1 VTESTGARPA
11 QTQSQPRAAGRR
23 ELPKT
28 YDPRTVEEPTYQR
41 WLDEGLFRAD
51 ARSGKP
57 RWSMA
62 LPPPNVTGSLHIGHA
77 LDHTFQDYLA
87 RFHRMRGYEV
97 LWLPGMDHAGIA
109 TQNVVERELAKEGK
123 TRFDL
128 GRDAFV
134 ERVWSWKAESGGR
147 ILGQMRRLGDS
158 VDWSRERFTM
168 DEGLSRAVREVFVSL
183 YEQGLLYRG
192 QRIINWCPRC
202 LTALSDI
209 EVEHE
214 EVPGEL
220 AHLRYPLADGSG
232 WIVVA
237 TSRAETM
244 LGDTAVAVHPD
255 DPRYQHL
262 IGRTVRLPLVDREIP
277 VVADD
282 AVDREFGTGAVKVT
296 PAHDPD
302 DYEIAERHGLEKVNI
317 LTEEAVVNEN
327 GGPFEGLDRYAARRE
342 VKAALAELGLLEK
355 VEQAPHSVGH
365 CYRCRTEVE
374 PRLSLQWFVRT
385 RPLADQAMAAV
396 RDGQTRFEPER
407 YARTFFSW
415 MESIRDWCVSRQLW
429 WGHRIPAWYCPDGH
443 VTVDREDPPKCAQ
456 CGATDLRQDEDV
468 LDTWFSSGLWPFST
482 LGWPEETEDL
492 RDFYPT
498 SVLVTGYDIIFFWVA
513 RMLMFGCHFQPPTP
527 FEVVAIHGM
536 VRDREG
542 KKMSKSFG
550 NVIDPLELMDR
561 YGTDALRFALIRGAN
576 PGADVP
582 LAEEWVE
589 GARNFANKLWNLGRF
604 VLAAAPDGT
613 DTGAEAGELPAPHP
627 RTGALDGGLPTPD
640 PATAV
645 VLAGGLPAPEQGTG
659 GLPAPD
665 QGTGALADRWLL
677 SRLER
682 TRAAATAAYERYDP
696 AEAARLLFSFTWSE
710 LADWAVELAKP
721 RLARRD
727 PGGDARRAWATL
739 AYALDATL
747 RLLHPVMPFV
757 TEELGRALTGAATIT
772 LGPWPAE
779 RPGDVDEAAE
789 ADMAALQEAIAAVR
803 RFRAE
808 HRVPPSRRPRLTIS
822 PASQAQAEL
831 FRAEAESVRRLA
843 RLETVEVG
851 PAPAGGGPTAKLLA
865 AGAEL
870 YLPLEDLLDLDEERA
885 RLRKELDTLAQERS
899 RAEAKLANPSFV
911 ERAPAEVVGKAR
923 ARLAE
928 VEQARAKVEAQL
940 AELGQPFK

>member
-1 VTESTGARPA
+1 VTTPQGRP
-11 QTQSQPRAAGRR
+11 

-28 YDPRTVEEPTYQR
+28 YDPTKVEGPTTRR
-41 WLDEGLFRAD
+41 WLDAGVFRAEIG
-51 ARSGKP
+51 SGRP
-57 RWSMA
+57 RFSMA

-77 LDHTFQDYLA
+77 LDHTYQDYLA
-87 RFHRMRGYEV
+87 RMHRMRGFEV

-128 GRDAFV
+128 GREAFA
-134 ERVWSWKAESGGR
+134 ERVWAWKASSGGR
-147 ILGQMRRLGDS
+147 ILSQMQRLGDS

-183 YEQGLLYRG
+183 YEQELLYRG
-192 QRIINWCPRC
+192 RRIINWCPRC

-232 WIVVA
+232 WIGVA

-255 DPRYQHL
+255 DPRYRSL
-262 IGRTVRLPLVDREIP
+262 VGRTVRLPLVDRLIP
-277 VVADD
+277 VVTDE

-296 PAHDPD
+296 PAHDPND
-302 DYEIAERHGLEKVNI
+302 HEIAERHGLPAVDI
-317 LTEEAVVNEN
+317 FTEEAIVNAE
-327 GGPFEGLDRYAARRE
+327 GGRFEGLDRYAARRE
-342 VKAALAELGLLEK
+342 VKQALAELGLLER
-355 VEQAPHSVGH
+355 VEEVAHSVGH

-374 PRLSLQWFVRT
+374 PRLSLQWFVAT
-385 RPLADQAMAAV
+385 RPLAEAAMAAV
-396 RDGQTRFEPER
+396 RSGQTRFEPAR
-407 YARTFFSW
+407 YEKTFFGW
-415 MESIRDWCVSRQLW
+415 MEQIRDWCVSRQLW

-443 VTVDREDPPKCAQ
+443 VTVAREDPAACAT
-456 CGATDLRQDEDV
+456 CGAAELEQDEDV

-482 LGWPEETEDL
+482 LGWPDQTEDL
-492 RDFYPT
+492 RAFYPT

-536 VRDREG
+536 VRDAHG

-550 NVIDPLELMDR
+550 NVIDPIELMDR

-576 PGADVP
+576 PGGDVP
-582 LAEEWVE
+582 LAEEWVS

-604 VLAAAPDGT
+604 VMGSVHGSLGEPDPDGS
-613 DTGAEAGELPAPHP
+613 
-627 RTGALDGGLPTPD
+627 
-640 PATAV
+640 
-645 VLAGGLPAPEQGTG
+645 
-659 GLPAPD
+659 
-665 QGTGALADRWLL
+665 LADRWLL

-682 TRAAATAAYERYDP
+682 TRAEVTAAYDAFDP
-696 AEAARLLFSFTWSE
+696 AEAARLLHGFAWSE

-721 RLARRD
+721 RLAV
-727 PGGDARRAWATL
+727 GGEDAERATATL
-739 AYALDATL
+739 AYALDVTL

-757 TEELGRALTGAATIT
+757 TEELARALFGVETIT

-779 RPGDVDEAAE
+779 RPGDLDQEAE
-789 ADMAALQEAIAAVR
+789 AGMADLQETVVALR

-808 HRVPPSRRPRLTIS
+808 HRVPPARRPRLLVV
-822 PASQAQAEL
+822 PADDAQAAL
-831 FRAEAESVRRLA
+831 FRAEADSICRLA
-843 RLETVEVG
+843 RLEAVEVG
-851 PAPAGGGPTAKLLA
+851 SVDRHGSGGSGGALSAPPAGQAPTAKLLA
-865 AGAEL
+865 GGAEL
-870 YLPLEDLLDLDEERA
+870 YLPLEGLLDLDEERA
-885 RLRKELDTLAQERS
+885 RLDRELAALDAERA
-899 RAEAKLANPSFV
+899 RAEAKLANPDFL
-911 ERAPAEVVGKAR
+911 EKAPAQVVAKAR
-923 ARLAE
+923 ERLAE
-928 VEQARAKVEAQL
+928 VDQALAKVRAQQV
-940 AELGQPFK
+940 ELSGTR

>member
-1 VTESTGARPA
+1 VTTPQGRP
-11 QTQSQPRAAGRR
+11 

-28 YDPRTVEEPTYQR
+28 YDPTTVEGPTYRR
-41 WLDEGLFRAD
+41 WLDAGVFTAD
-51 ARSGKP
+51 LASGRP
-57 RWSMA
+57 RFSMA

-77 LDHTFQDYLA
+77 LDHTYQDYLA
-87 RFHRMRGYEV
+87 RLHRMRGDEV

-128 GRDAFV
+128 GREAFV
-134 ERVWSWKAESGGR
+134 ERVWAWKAESGGR
-147 ILGQMRRLGDS
+147 ILGQMQRLGDS

-192 QRIINWCPRC
+192 RRIINWCPRC

-232 WIVVA
+232 FIEVA

-244 LGDTAVAVHPD
+244 LGDTAVAVHSD
-255 DPRYQHL
+255 DPRYRDL
-262 IGRTVRLPLVDREIP
+262 VGRTVRLPLVDRLIP
-277 VVADD
+277 IVADP

-296 PAHDPD
+296 PAHDPN
-302 DYEIAERHGLEKVNI
+302 DYEIAERHGLPAVDI
-317 LTEEAVVNEN
+317 FTEEAVVNAE
-327 GGPFEGLDRYAARRE
+327 GGRFEGLDRYAARRE
-342 VKAALAELGLLEK
+342 VKAAMAELGLLDR
-355 VEQAPHSVGH
+355 VEEAPHPVGH

-374 PRLSLQWFVRT
+374 PRLSLQWFVAT
-385 RPLADQAMAAV
+385 KPLASEAMAAV
-396 RDGQTRFEPER
+396 RSGQTRFEPAR
-407 YARTFFSW
+407 YEKTFFGW
-415 MESIRDWCVSRQLW
+415 MEQIRDWCVSRQLW

-443 VTVDREDPPKCAQ
+443 VTVARQDPTACAE
-456 CGATDLRQDEDV
+456 CGAGELIQDEDV

-482 LGWPEETEDL
+482 LGWPGQTEDL
-492 RDFYPT
+492 AAFYPT

-536 VRDREG
+536 VRDAQG

-550 NVIDPLELMDR
+550 NVIDPIELMDR

-576 PGADVP
+576 PGTDVP

-604 VLAAAPDGT
+604 VISAT
-613 DTGAEAGELPAPHP
+613 DATGAP
-627 RTGALDGGLPTPD
+627 
-640 PATAV
+640 
-645 VLAGGLPAPEQGTG
+645 PEGSE
-659 GLPAPD
+659 
-665 QGTGALADRWLL
+665 ALADRWLL

-682 TRAAATAAYERYDP
+682 TRAEVTAAYDAYDP
-696 AEAARLLFSFTWSE
+696 AEAARLLHGFAWSE

-721 RLARRD
+721 RLAA
-727 PGGDARRAWATL
+727 GGEDAERAGAAL
-739 AYALDATL
+739 AHALEVTL
-747 RLLHPVMPFV
+747 RLLHPIMPFV
-757 TEELGRALTGAATIT
+757 TEELARALTGVETLT

-779 RPGDVDEAAE
+779 RPGDLDPQAEAAM
-789 ADMAALQEAIAAVR
+789 ADLQETIVALR

-808 HRVPPSRRPRLTIS
+808 HRVPPSRRPRLVVV
-822 PASQAQAEL
+822 PAGDDQAAL
-831 FRAEAESVRRLA
+831 FEAEADSIRRLA
-843 RLETVEVG
+843 RLEVVEVVGRHGSEG
-851 PAPAGGGPTAKLLA
+851 PGGAESAPPVGQAAKLLA
-865 AGAEL
+865 AGSEL
-870 YLPLEDLLDLDEERA
+870 YLPPEGLLDLDEERV
-885 RLRKELDTLAQERS
+885 RLERELAALDAERA
-899 RAEAKLANPSFV
+899 RAEAKLANPAFL
-911 ERAPAEVVGKAR
+911 EKAPAPVVAKAR
-923 ARLAE
+923 ERLAQ
-928 VEQARAKVEAQL
+928 VDQDLAKVRAQQT
-940 AELGQPFK
+940 ELSGAR